1 MNLEALPV
9 TLLDIQ
15 KAAQRIAGMAVRTP
29 LLRLPMTGEVYA
41 KPENLQR
48 TGSFKFRGAYNA
60 LASLPQE
67 VRARGVVADSS
78 GNHAQGVAAAANL
91 FGVPA
96 VIVIPENAPEIKV
109 MRTIAW
115 GAEIVRCPN
124 SSVERL
130 KMALEIRDVRNL
142 SYVPP
147 FDFEAIIAG
156 QGTVGL
162 EISQDLPE
170 VNNVLVCVGGGGL
183 LAGIA
188 VAIKSMLPKARVI
201 GVEPELAADAR
212 ESLKTGR
219 IVEWDSSL
227 TTRTICDGVRTQS
240 IGERNFA
247 IISSLVD
254 DIVTV
259 TEDAVR
265 DATRWYALEAKLAV
279 EPTGALTL
287 AAIQSGAVKLE
298 GKTVCIVS
306 GGNFDPKLY
315 ASIISS

>member
-1 MNLEALPV
+1 MDLNALPV
-9 TLLDIQ
+9 TLNDIQ
-15 KAAQRIAGMAVRTP
+15 NAAGRIAGMAVRTP
-29 LLRLPMTGEVYA
+29 LLRLPMSGEIYA

-60 LASLPQE
+60 LASLPDNI
-67 VRARGVVADSS
+67 RARGVVADSS
-78 GNHAQGVAAAANL
+78 GNHAQGVAAAAHL

-96 VIVIPENAPEIKV
+96 VIVIPENAPTIKV
-109 MRTIAW
+109 ERTKAW

-124 SSVERL
+124 SSALRM
-130 KMALEIRDVRNL
+130 KMALEIRDSRNL

-156 QGTVGL
+156 QGTTGL
-162 EISQDLPE
+162 EIAEDLPE
-170 VNNVLVCVGGGGL
+170 VDNVLVCVGGGGL
-183 LAGIA
+183 LSGIA
-188 VAIKSMLPKARVI
+188 VAIKSLIPNARVI

-212 ESLKTGR
+212 ASFQAGE
-219 IVEWDSSL
+219 IIEWDSSL

-259 TEDAVR
+259 SEDAVR

-287 AAIQSGAVKLE
+287 AAIQSGAVKLI

-315 ASIISS
+315 ASIIAG